1 MMRTRMRL
9 LACVAGVAVLAAAPA
24 QAEDLLDIYQLAARE
39 DAQLQAAQADFQ
51 ATGEFRPQA
60 WSALLPQVN
69 LSGQY
74 IWQTLDSTRTQ
85 DGLVNT
91 QSGGFDT
98 DGYTLRL
105 DQVIYDHS
113 LIVQLWQ
120 ADSSIAQA
128 QAELDAIAQAL
139 VLRVSEAY
147 FNVLAARDGLQFAV
161 SEKKAIGRQLEQAR
175 KRFEVGMIAITDVK
189 EARAA
194 YDLAVAQQ
202 VSAQNQLAV
211 TREALQVITG
221 QLPGRLRDLQNRI
234 PLLTPDPADVDQ
246 WVRTA
251 NEQNLQLIAAQ
262 FATETASLEVDRRRA
277 GHYPTLGL
285 FAQKAENDSG
295 GGVFG
300 ATETDDQS
308 VGLEL
313 NIPIFSGGFV
323 TSSTREASYLFEQ
336 SQDLQELQRREAIR
350 QTRAS
355 YLNVIAGISRVKAL
369 RQALASNRAA
379 AAAARAGFRVGTRT
393 SVDVLLALRETFRT
407 QRDLSRARYNYLLNT
422 LRLKQAAGTL
432 GGNDLVSL
440 NDWLY

>member
-1 MMRTRMRL
+1 MRTRMRL

>member
-202 VSAQNQLAV
+202 VNDEIVCRNCRFDRYDHRADAFRRGNRPRSVIGSA
-211 TREALQVITG
+211 R
-221 QLPGRLRDLQNRI
+221 
-234 PLLTPDPADVDQ
+234 
-246 WVRTA
+246 
-251 NEQNLQLIAAQ
+251 
-262 FATETASLEVDRRRA
+262 S
-277 GHYPTLGL
+277 
-285 FAQKAENDSG
+285 
-295 GGVFG
+295 
-300 ATETDDQS
+300 
-308 VGLEL
+308 
-313 NIPIFSGGFV
+313 
-323 TSSTREASYLFEQ
+323 
-336 SQDLQELQRREAIR
+336 IR
-350 QTRAS
+350 
-355 YLNVIAGISRVKAL
+355 
-369 RQALASNRAA
+369 
-379 AAAARAGFRVGTRT
+379 
-393 SVDVLLALRETFRT
+393 
-407 QRDLSRARYNYLLNT
+407 
-422 LRLKQAAGTL
+422 
-432 GGNDLVSL
+432 
-440 NDWLY
+440 

>member
-313 NIPIFSGGFV
+313 NIPIFSGGFF

-379 AAAARAGFRVGTRT
+379 AAAARAGFRVGART

>member
-1 MMRTRMRL
+1 MHPGNPLLVRL
-9 LACVAGVAVLAAAPA
+9 VGVSMLAVLPA

-39 DAQLQAAQADFQ
+39 DAQLQAAQADFE

-60 WSALLPQVN
+60 VSALLPQVN

-74 IWQTLDSTRTQ
+74 ARQELDSTRTL
-85 DGLVNT
+85 DGVVDT
-91 QSGGFDT
+91 RSGSFT
-98 DGYTLRL
+98 TEGYTLRL
-105 DQVIYDHS
+105 DQIIYDHS
-113 LIVQLWQ
+113 LVVQLRQ

-128 QAELDAIAQAL
+128 RAELHVITQAL

-147 FNVLAARDGLQFAV
+147 FNVLAAQDNLDFAIA
-161 SEKKAIGRQLEQAR
+161 EKEAIGRQLEQAR
-175 KRFEVGMIAITDVK
+175 ERFEVGMIAITDVK
-189 EARAA
+189 EAQAA
-194 YDLAVAQQ
+194 YDLALAQQ
-202 VSAQNQLAV
+202 VGAENQLAV
-211 TREALQVITG
+211 SREALQVITG
-221 QLPGRLRDLQNRI
+221 QLPGGLRKLRARI
-234 PLLTPDPADVDQ
+234 PLLTPVPADVDQ
-246 WVRTA
+246 WVATA
-251 NEQNLQLIAAQ
+251 IKRNLRLIAAQ

-285 FAQKAENDSG
+285 FAEKAENDSG

-300 ATETDDQS
+300 ATETDDEII
-308 VGLEL
+308 GLQL

-336 SQDLQELQRREAIR
+336 AQDLQELQRREAVR

-355 YLNVIAGISRVKAL
+355 YLNVIAGISRVQAL
-369 RQALASNRAA
+369 RQALESNRAA
-379 AAAARAGFRVGTRT
+379 AAAAQAGFEVGTRT

-432 GGNDLVSL
+432 TGDDLVKL
-440 NDWLY
+440 NAWLG

>member
-1 MMRTRMRL
+1 MRPGNPL
-9 LACVAGVAVLAAAPA
+9 LVGLIGASMLTALPA

-39 DAQLQAAQADFQ
+39 DAQLQAAQADFA

-60 WSALLPQVN
+60 LSALLPQVN

-74 IWQTLDSTRTQ
+74 ARQELDSTRTL
-85 DGLVNT
+85 DGEVDT
-91 QSGGFDT
+91 RSGSFT
-98 DGYTLRL
+98 TEGYTLRL
-105 DQVIYDHS
+105 DQAIYDHS
-113 LIVQLWQ
+113 LVVQLRQ

-128 QAELDAIAQAL
+128 RAELDVIAQAL

-147 FNVLAARDGLQFAV
+147 FDVLAAQDNLDFAIA
-161 SEKKAIGRQLEQAR
+161 EKEAIGRQLEQAR
-175 KRFEVGMIAITDVK
+175 ERFEVGMIAITDVK
-189 EARAA
+189 EAQAA
-194 YDLAVAQQ
+194 YDLALAQQ
-202 VSAQNQLAV
+202 VGAENQLAV
-211 TREALQVITG
+211 SREALQVITG
-221 QLPGRLRDLQNRI
+221 QLPGRLRKLRDRI
-234 PLLTPDPADVDQ
+234 PLLTPDPADVDR
-246 WVRTA
+246 WVATA
-251 NEQNLQLIAAQ
+251 VKRNLRLIAAQ

-285 FAQKAENDSG
+285 FAEKAENDSG

-300 ATETDDQS
+300 ATKTDDEII
-308 VGLEL
+308 GLQL

-336 SQDLQELQRREAIR
+336 AQDLQEQQRREAVR

-355 YLNVIAGISRVKAL
+355 YLNVIAGISRVRAL
-369 RQALASNRAA
+369 RQALESNRAA
-379 AAAARAGFRVGTRT
+379 AAAAQAGFEVGTRT

-432 GGNDLVSL
+432 TGDDLVKL
-440 NDWLY
+440 NGWLG